1 MVPYGGT
8 TLFAMDAWLVR
19 GVWTGLL
26 HGAVQAGVV
35 AVAVRSPEA
44 AGSVRVIAF
53 GLVVVVGV
61 LWGALDAWRRFDG
74 RGMCWF
80 FASLVAGPLAG
91 VVGVVG
97 TGMLVDQTGTESLWP
112 ALTGGAAFTA
122 LVVLASAAV
131 GMGLGNLLPQP
142 EESR

>member
-1 MVPYGGT
+1 MG
-8 TLFAMDAWLVR
+8 AWLVR
-19 GVWTGLL
+19 GFWMGLL

-44 AGSVRVIAF
+44 GSAIRLIAF
-53 GLVVVVGV
+53 GLVVVVAV
-61 LWGALDAWRRFDG
+61 LWGALDAWRKFDG

-80 FASLVAGPLAG
+80 FAALVAGPLAG

-97 TGMLVDQTGTESLWP
+97 TGALVDQTGVESLWP

-122 LVVLASAAV
+122 LVVLASAAI
-131 GMGLGNLLPQP
+131 GMGLGNLVPQP
-142 EESR
+142 KGTTGG

>member
-1 MVPYGGT
+1 MS
-8 TLFAMDAWLVR
+8 AWLVR
-19 GVWTGLL
+19 GFWMGLV

-35 AVAVRSPEA
+35 AVGVRSPEA
-44 AGSVRVIAF
+44 SSAVRVIAF
-53 GLVVVVGV
+53 GLVVVVAV
-61 LWGALDAWRRFDG
+61 LWGALDAWRKFDG

-80 FASLVAGPLAG
+80 FAALVAGPLAG

-97 TGMLVDQTGTESLWP
+97 TGLLVDQTGTESLWP

-122 LVVLASAAV
+122 LVVLVSAAA

-142 EESR
+142 KETTGG